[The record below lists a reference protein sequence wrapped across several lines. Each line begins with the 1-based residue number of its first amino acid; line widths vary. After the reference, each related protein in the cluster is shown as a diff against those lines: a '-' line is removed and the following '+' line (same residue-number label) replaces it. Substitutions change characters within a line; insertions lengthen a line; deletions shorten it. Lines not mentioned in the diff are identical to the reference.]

1 VPTSL
6 SGIALGD
13 RVLLTWHVDPAYGGG
28 VSYFKGKVKELD
40 DWIRVVNSLG
50 VTFYGSVKG
59 LEVEKL

>member
-1 VPTSL
+1 
-6 SGIALGD
+6 
-13 RVLLTWHVDPAYGGG
+13 VLLTWHVDPAYGGG